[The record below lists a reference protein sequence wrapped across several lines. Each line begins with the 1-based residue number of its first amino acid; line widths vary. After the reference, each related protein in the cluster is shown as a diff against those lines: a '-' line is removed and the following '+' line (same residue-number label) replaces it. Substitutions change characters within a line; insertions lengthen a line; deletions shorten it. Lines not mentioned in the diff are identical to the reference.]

1 MTYVERKS
9 SLKDR
14 SLPHLVDLSELSDRG
29 RSETILTRQG
39 REVVVEMS
47 ANVKRMKIILN
58 KIRHLCQIGR

>member
-29 RSETILTRQG
+29 AFTNYFDKVGGGTGNGNYSKGQT
-39 REVVVEMS
+39 
-47 ANVKRMKIILN
+47 
-58 KIRHLCQIGR
+58 